1 MEKVKKGRKSKYDTH
16 VAPRLQEIEWWCRE
30 GLTEIEICK
39 RLDVAESTFNNYK
52 REFSELME
60 SLKKGKEIADYQVED
75 ALFKRAVGYEYTEI
89 TRERIVDTGQKKRH
103 GGESEL
109 TTEEWEMAQRYFKGE
124 CAYCGSS
131 DKITKDHLDPLKNGG
146 KLIESNVVPA
156 CGNCNS
162 SKRDHQWLS
171 WYQKQ
176 PFYSKEKGQKILDYV
191 DFVLSM
197 PVSDKDSEM
206 IVTKEVVKQVS
217 PDTGAIALWLKNRK
231 RDSWQNTNKLDERLK
246 QEQIKKAKAEAA
258 ILENAASKLSAGEET
273 AKHIQSLIDI
283 GKSLIGG
290 EE

>member
-1 MEKVKKGRKSKYDTH
+1 VEKVKKGRKSKYDTH

-162 SKRDHQWLS
+162 SKRDYQWLS

-231 RDSWQNTNKLDERLK
+231 RDSWQKHNSIDEEFK
-246 QEQIKKAKAEAA
+246 KEQIKLAKAQTKS
-258 ILENAASKLSAGEET
+258 IENMLDEESSDT
-273 AKHIQSLIDI
+273 ENITIVDSW
-283 GKSLIGG
+283 GG
-290 EE
+290 GVSE

>member
-231 RDSWQNTNKLDERLK
+231 RDSWQKHNSIDEEFK
-246 QEQIKKAKAEAA
+246 KEQIKLAKAQTKS
-258 ILENAASKLSAGEET
+258 IENMLDEESSDT
-273 AKHIQSLIDI
+273 ENITIVDSW
-283 GKSLIGG
+283 GG
-290 EE
+290 VSE

>member
-1 MEKVKKGRKSKYDTH
+1 MKKGRKSKYDTH
-16 VAPRLQEIEWWCRE
+16 VATRLKEIEWWCRE
-30 GLTEIEICK
+30 GLTEFEICK
-39 RLDVAESTFNNYK
+39 RLNIAESTFNNYK
-52 REFSELME
+52 KEFSELME

-89 TRERIVDTGQKKRH
+89 TRERLADTGQKKRH

-109 TTEEWEMAQRYFKGE
+109 TAEEWEMAQRYFKGE
-124 CAYCGSS
+124 CAYCGSG

-231 RDSWQNTNKLDERLK
+231 RDSWQKHNSIDEEFK
-246 QEQIKKAKAEAA
+246 KEQIKLAKAQTKS
-258 ILENAASKLSAGEET
+258 IENMLDEESSDT
-273 AKHIQSLIDI
+273 ENITIVDSW
-283 GKSLIGG
+283 GG
-290 EE
+290 GVSE

>member
-162 SKRDHQWLS
+162 SKRDYQWLS

-231 RDSWQNTNKLDERLK
+231 RDSWQKHNSIDEEFK
-246 QEQIKKAKAEAA
+246 KEQIKLAKAQTKS
-258 ILENAASKLSAGEET
+258 IENMLDEESSDAENITIVDSWGGASE
-273 AKHIQSLIDI
+273 
-283 GKSLIGG
+283 
-290 EE
+290 

>member
-231 RDSWQNTNKLDERLK
+231 RDSWQKHNSIDEEFK
-246 QEQIKKAKAEAA
+246 KEQIKLAKAQTKS
-258 ILENAASKLSAGEET
+258 IENMLDEESSDTENITIVDSWGGASE
-273 AKHIQSLIDI
+273 
-283 GKSLIGG
+283 
-290 EE
+290 

>member
-231 RDSWQNTNKLDERLK
+231 RDSWQKHNSIDEEFK
-246 QEQIKKAKAEAA
+246 KEQINLAKAQ
-258 ILENAASKLSAGEET
+258 T
-273 AKHIQSLIDI
+273 AKIENTLDDGQTTEDKLKDYFD
-283 GKSLIGG
+283 KLGG
-290 EE
+290 AVDELD

>member
-162 SKRDHQWLS
+162 SKRDYQWLS

-231 RDSWQNTNKLDERLK
+231 RDSWQKHNSIDEEFK
-246 QEQIKKAKAEAA
+246 KEQIKLAKAQTKS
-258 ILENAASKLSAGEET
+258 IENMLDEESSDT
-273 AKHIQSLIDI
+273 ENITIVDSW
-283 GKSLIGG
+283 GG
-290 EE
+290 GVSE

>member
-231 RDSWQNTNKLDERLK
+231 RDSWQKHNSIDEEFK
-246 QEQIKKAKAEAA
+246 KEQIKLAKAQTKS
-258 ILENAASKLSAGEET
+258 IENMLDEESSDAENITIVDSWGGASE
-273 AKHIQSLIDI
+273 
-283 GKSLIGG
+283 
-290 EE
+290 

>member
-1 MEKVKKGRKSKYDTH
+1 MVEAKKGRKSKYDTH
-16 VAPRLQEIEWWCRE
+16 VATRLKEIEWWCRE
-30 GLTEIEICK
+30 GLTEFEICK
-39 RLDVAESTFNNYK
+39 RLNIAKSTFNIYK
-52 REFSELME
+52 KEFSELME

-89 TRERIVDTGQKKRH
+89 TRERIADTGQKKRH

-109 TTEEWEMAQRYFKGE
+109 TAEEWEMAQRYFKGE
-124 CAYCGSS
+124 CAYCGSG

-231 RDSWQNTNKLDERLK
+231 RDSWQKHNSIDEEFK
-246 QEQIKKAKAEAA
+246 KEQIKLAKAQTKS
-258 ILENAASKLSAGEET
+258 IENMLDEESSDT
-273 AKHIQSLIDI
+273 ENITIVDSW
-283 GKSLIGG
+283 GG
-290 EE
+290 VSE

>member
-231 RDSWQNTNKLDERLK
+231 RDSWQKHNSIDEEFK
-246 QEQIKKAKAEAA
+246 KEQIKLAKA
-258 ILENAASKLSAGEET
+258 
-273 AKHIQSLIDI
+273 QDR
-283 GKSLIGG
+283 KSVV
-290 EE
+290 

>member
-231 RDSWQNTNKLDERLK
+231 RDSWQKHNSIDEEFK
-246 QEQIKKAKAEAA
+246 KEQIKLAKAQTKS
-258 ILENAASKLSAGEET
+258 IENMLDEESSDT
-273 AKHIQSLIDI
+273 ENITIVDSW
-283 GKSLIGG
+283 GG
-290 EE
+290 GVSE

>member
-75 ALFKRAVGYEYTEI
+75 ALYKRAIGYEYEEE
-89 TRERIVDTGQKKRH
+89 TRQ
-103 GGESEL
+103 L
-109 TTEEWEMAQRYFKGE
+109 TDLGFTT
-124 CAYCGSS
+124 
-131 DKITKDHLDPLKNGG
+131 TK
-146 KLIESNVVPA
+146 
-156 CGNCNS
+156 
-162 SKRDHQWLS
+162 
-171 WYQKQ
+171 
-176 PFYSKEKGQKILDYV
+176 
-191 DFVLSM
+191 
-197 PVSDKDSEM
+197 
-206 IVTKEVVKQVS
+206 IVTKHVS

-231 RDSWQNTNKLDERLK
+231 RDSWQNTNTLDERLK